1 MAGPVLKGA
10 LISFLPTG
18 ALGVPSLPNVIVF
31 QINPESI
38 THTWTEAAARQAP
51 STDGKTKVDPLAVS
65 GVPGETFSF
74 TLFLDANEEIAN
86 AGSNRVAAALA
97 SASGVYTRLSALEM
111 LQYPAA
117 SIASGLLG
125 QVSASISAGGLSVNV
140 GVTSA
145 GQQNIPASQV
155 PVVLFVWGPQ
165 RIVPV
170 RVAALTITERLYDS
184 SLNPVHAEAQITLRV
199 LTPDEVAAV
208 QGPMAQ
214 VATIAYT
221 YTQGLRQVQAAANLG
236 DSAATILGMLP
247 TPF

>member
-1 MAGPVLKGA
+1 MAGSVLKGA

-18 ALGVPSLPNVIVF
+18 ALGVPALPNVIVF

-38 THTWTEAAARQAP
+38 THTWTEATARQAP
-51 STDGKTKVDPLAVS
+51 STQDRAKVDPLAVS
-65 GVPGETFSF
+65 GVPGETFAF

-86 AGSNRVAAALA
+86 ASSNQVAATLA
-97 SASGVYTRLSALEM
+97 NVSGVYTRLSALEM
-111 LQYPAA
+111 LQYPTGSVTA
-117 SIASGLLG
+117 GLLG
-125 QVSASISAGGLSVNV
+125 QVTAANNAIGLGVSVTGSSSPSV
-140 GVTSA
+140 P
-145 GQQNIPASQV
+145 QSQV

-170 RVAALTITERLYDS
+170 RLTALTITERLYDTL
-184 SLNPVHAEAQITLRV
+184 LNPVHAEAQITLRV

-221 YTQGLRQVQAAANLG
+221 YTQGLRQVQAVANLG
-236 DSAATILGMLP
+236 DSAATIIGMLP